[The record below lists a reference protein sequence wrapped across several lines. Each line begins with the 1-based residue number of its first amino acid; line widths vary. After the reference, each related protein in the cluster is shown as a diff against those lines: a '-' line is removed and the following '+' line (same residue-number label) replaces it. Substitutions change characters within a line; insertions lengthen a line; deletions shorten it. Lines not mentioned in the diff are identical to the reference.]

1 MSTCVLLHYF
11 LTQSS
16 PSWSA
21 IHLSFADYNLSV
33 LELATVPNLLLTWYF
48 SRPSATLMPEGDIE
62 ITTDFLSEFVND
74 LSVKDLH
81 LSGLS
86 GTWNPSFSDLVRP
99 FDEPRRR
106 AGVETTILASETIYS
121 PSSMTSFAEVLLRA
135 LEDAEKAAGKANAV
149 VAAKRIYFGVGGSV
163 DEFHNVLDRLDG
175 RATTVWESEGPGVG
189 RVIMEVR
196 RV

>member
-1 MSTCVLLHYF
+1 LSACVLFHYF

-48 SRPSATLMPEGDIE
+48 SRPSASLTSEGDIE
-62 ITTDFLSEFVND
+62 ITTDLLSEFVND
-74 LSVKDLH
+74 LSVKNLH

-86 GTWNPSFSDLVRP
+86 GTWNSSFSDLVRP
-99 FDEPRRR
+99 FDEHQHR
-106 AGVETTILASETIYS
+106 AGVEITILASETIYS
-121 PSSMTSFAEVLLRA
+121 PSSMIPFAEVLLRA
-135 LEDAEKAAGKANAV
+135 LEDAERAAGKANALI
-149 VAAKRIYFGVGGSV
+149 AAKKIYFGVGGSV
-163 DEFHNVLDRLDG
+163 NEFHNVLDRLGG
-175 RATTVWESEGPGVG
+175 RATVVWESEGPGVG

-196 RV
+196 RA